1 MLRVVSAAVLLALVA
16 VTIWQLPA
24 WATLVL
30 ATLVAGLAGHE
41 LTQLAARGGYDLP
54 VLFVT
59 ASAAVAVPVFLLSAL
74 PGGARVD
81 LAVMV
86 LALWLSGAVLT
97 LALGRPEPATLARA
111 SLMTFVPL
119 YAGLPLGVLCW
130 VQTALGP
137 GATTWLLCVIAV
149 SDSAQYYTGRS
160 LGRTKLAP
168 IVSPSKTREG
178 AYGGLIAAGAAGGAL
193 APVLL
198 PMVSPVVAAGLA
210 GGLALVG
217 LIGDLFESLLKRSV
231 GAKDS
236 STLIPGHGGVLD
248 RIDSHLFAAPAFYLF
263 WQFSR

>member
-1 MLRVVSAAVLLALVA
+1 VAAA
-16 VTIWQLPA
+16 
-24 WATLVL
+24 
-30 ATLVAGLAGHE
+30 LAGHE
-41 LTQLAARGGYDLP
+41 LTQLSAKAGYDVP
-54 VLFVT
+54 VMFVT
-59 ASAAVAVPVFLLSAL
+59 ASAAIAVPAFLLSAL

-81 LAVMV
+81 LAAVV
-86 LALWLSGAVLT
+86 LAIWLSGAVLT

-111 SLMTFVPL
+111 SVITFVPL

-130 VQTALGP
+130 VQTTLGP
-137 GATTWLLCVIAV
+137 GATTWLLSIIAV

-178 AYGGLIAAGAAGGAL
+178 AYGGLIAAGVAGGAL
-193 APVLL
+193 APVFL
-198 PMVSPVVAAGLA
+198 PTVSPVVGAALA
-210 GGLALVG
+210 SGLALVG
-217 LIGDLFESLLKRSV
+217 LVGDLFESLLKRSV

-263 WQFSR
+263 VQFSR